1 VFVAFLIVSLV
12 SSFYRFPSL
21 EAQETNV
28 FGNPQLPDW
37 RTITVTE
44 YAEIL
49 VVDNDDGFV
58 WEFPKAKDKFNQI
71 YQNDTLI
78 VKDEQWL
85 LVGSDLKEDSHPIQR
100 LEWTQPEPY
109 HVVVTD
115 FYEDL
120 KKNNTFQVI
129 YSFYGGFRTKVS
141 LNASVGTSDV
151 YSVVWRC
158 WLYKDYALNMTN
170 YVKFWNEDEIP
181 IVFDYTDVYE
191 SFGDITEADVSGWFK
206 GKRFDEKFK
215 VGFLELGIFL
225 LDPNFGYETQGGA
238 SVQFADYIMGTPYTC
253 PEAGTATSV
262 SVYISVG
269 ATPCGKFKC
278 AIYKVSDDSLVA
290 YTEEL
295 EGISSFSDFKTL
307 DIVWGGTLTATDYYL
322 MWWTDDATNIAFWYS
337 TDIAGAYDAE
347 TYDGFPAT
355 LNPTVY
361 GSHKFSIYCT
371 YTTDGGQEY
380 ERTASQGIGVS
391 LSASKSFE
399 ITRSVTQGIGVG
411 LSASRL
417 FEITRTV
424 TQAIGIGLEAV
435 GFKEFFRREFE

>member
-1 VFVAFLIVSLV
+1 
-12 SSFYRFPSL
+12 
-21 EAQETNV
+21 
-28 FGNPQLPDW
+28 
-37 RTITVTE
+37 
-44 YAEIL
+44 
-49 VVDNDDGFV
+49 
-58 WEFPKAKDKFNQI
+58 
-71 YQNDTLI
+71 
-78 VKDEQWL
+78 
-85 LVGSDLKEDSHPIQR
+85 
-100 LEWTQPEPY
+100 
-109 HVVVTD
+109 
-115 FYEDL
+115 
-120 KKNNTFQVI
+120 
-129 YSFYGGFRTKVS
+129 
-141 LNASVGTSDV
+141 
-151 YSVVWRC
+151 
-158 WLYKDYALNMTN
+158 MTN

-371 YTTDGGQEY
+371 YTTDGGQEK
-380 ERTASQGIGVS
+380 T
-391 LSASKSFE
+391 F
-399 ITRSVTQGIGVG
+399 G
-411 LSASRL
+411 LSETCGISDSLDVGKEKGSSFDGNCGVESLTVVGKEKLIVFSPIIEIISEMSFSKELSIKIFEL
-417 FEITRTV
+417 FETCNITEALTINKEKMIV
-424 TQAIGIGLEAV
+424 LENPFTISSLL
-435 GFKEFFRREFE
+435 GMTKEQKLTLIEFFETVFIDSQLTISLPTEEEEGGASGRHLVPKPLVHIRNALVICVLIIIIYIYVYKTDEEKKPKPRKHKPTTKPRKHKDTLKPRKQRR